1 MNRFLRFFAA
11 LAFVLMGSKLSFGRV
26 LVYGEV
32 DEQDWV
38 TPIENATVTFS
49 GVDVAGDTVVYHITT
64 DTQGYFAD
72 SINAGMYRVWASAD
86 GYVTDY
92 QPDSLEVVEG
102 EYFYG
107 LYFVLYEIY
116 HPVQYVAA
124 RHFTNDLVRVSWS
137 IHYNHYH
144 QFH

>member
-1 MNRFLRFFAA
+1 MKGRVMNRFLRFFAA

-72 SINAGMYRVWASAD
+72 SINAGMYRESRNYKAKWILF
-86 GYVTDY
+86 
-92 QPDSLEVVEG
+92 QEVHKNEP
-102 EYFYG
+102 YAPF
-107 LYFVLYEIY
+107 
-116 HPVQYVAA
+116 PP
-124 RHFTNDLVRVSWS
+124 S
-137 IHYNHYH
+137 I
-144 QFH
+144 